1 MQSVVFFSR
10 DIVGSVRINLMF
22 GMLFPTL
29 ETRRELEP
37 KCVPQLF
44 LGSLLEARQS
54 AIGHFFPPG
63 NSPRSLCE
71 S

>member
-1 MQSVVFFSR
+1 
-10 DIVGSVRINLMF
+10 MF
-22 GMLFPTL
+22 GMLFATL

-44 LGSLLEARQS
+44 LGSLLETRQS

-63 NSPRSLCE
+63 NSPRSLRE